1 MKFQKQVQFSKHIKI
16 QGQLKEFNF
25 LKLNK
30 NDFPTYTV
38 DVSDDRGR
46 RFIFLFMQDGK
57 DWKIT
62 GDDLPNWVLRVAYLN
77 DQQSKQKIILIF
89 FFLI

>member
-62 GDDLPNWVLRVAYLN
+62 GDDLPNWVLDAKEMLRQEVELSLADSL
-77 DQQSKQKIILIF
+77 S
-89 FFLI
+89 